1 MKKES
6 SKANKE
12 EKGKAKKEE
21 KRKISEE
28 DTARSKKSELEE
40 CRERIKEVE
49 EYSKRIKATLENL
62 RKEKDEEINVTR
74 NYANQKMIEN
84 LIDVLDDMERLMKNF
99 DNKESLEFEALK
111 MTYRKFK
118 SILVS
123 EGLKEIKASGKFDP
137 FDHEAIERV
146 ESEKLPD
153 WEIVEVV
160 QPGYKFRSKVIRPA
174 KVKVALHVEKRKESE
189 EIDNKDKNK
198 NPDG

>member
-189 EIDNKDKNK
+189 DIDNKDKNK